1 MEGDRG
7 AVSRSTA
14 LLTVALALGA
24 VACQTP
30 PPSAPPVQAR
40 ASDPAVEAHQALE
53 RRDWAAAAPLLR
65 QAIARDPKNLG
76 LRYRLAICAT
86 QLDQWDEAI
95 REFEWVL
102 ANAPAGAPE
111 AIEARSWL
119 VAAGLLSPAGATTT
133 PTESRTAGDLA
144 NGDSGLSGRVI
155 LDNPGQGPA
164 PQPHAQV
171 HLVGIPHTPTAD
183 LRFTTG
189 TDDDGQFEFKSI
201 PAGPYRLTNNIAGP
215 PIWRLKVLLE
225 SGQQTTLDLKPDNSI
240 KFRDDFP
247 QNP

>member
-1 MEGDRG
+1 MR
-7 AVSRSTA
+7 
-14 LLTVALALGA
+14 LTTPLAS
-24 VACQTP
+24 P
-30 PPSAPPVQAR
+30 PPPAPPVQAR
-40 ASDPAVEAHQALE
+40 ASDPVVEAHQALE

-65 QAIARDPKNLG
+65 EAIARDANNLS
-76 LRYRLAICAT
+76 LHYRLATCAT
-86 QLDQWDEAI
+86 HLDQWDEAT

-119 VAAGLLSPAGATTT
+119 VQAGLLRPAGATTT
-133 PTESRTAGDLA
+133 PTESPTAGDLP

-155 LDNPGQGPA
+155 LDNPGHGPA
-164 PQPHAQV
+164 PQRHAQV
-171 HLVGIPHTPTAD
+171 HLVGIPQTPTAD

-189 TDDDGQFEFKSI
+189 TDDDGQFQFKSI
-201 PAGPYRLTNNIAGP
+201 PAGPYKLTNNYAGP

-225 SGQQTTLDLKPDNSI
+225 PGQQTTLDLTPNNSI